1 MRSEGRELYAGA
13 EQSRDTGWYQD
24 MLVAYA
30 TANGAFNKVSVNQHS
45 DLTPEMVWLDLV
57 SPTEQ
62 DRQWV
67 RQTYGQELQF
77 VEELGEIEASERFY
91 RDENGLHLH
100 LYFLV
105 SGTDITRNVNV
116 GFTISNGR
124 LYTLRDDDL
133 PEFRN
138 FYSLALKNPEL
149 RNSAVAIIL
158 GIIST
163 RIGMLADLYER
174 LQMELEPIS
183 VAIFRGDPH
192 TMSRVLESLARI
204 EDINGKARLG
214 LLENRHAQSSL
225 AHSTEVTG
233 QAEAITEIELDVDS
247 LMTFSIFL
255 GERTKFLMDAGTRHD
270 QHRPEQAPQYL
281 HRAVS
286 DPDAA
291 DADREHL
298 RHELPPHARGRV
310 VLRLPAGAGP
320 DADRCDRSNP
330 LSQAQGLAVN
340 AGRHQE
346 HGHGTCT
353 RRIAILP

>member
-1 MRSEGRELYAGA
+1 
-13 EQSRDTGWYQD
+13 
-24 MLVAYA
+24 MLIAY
-30 TANGAFNKVSVNQHS
+30 TSANGAFNKVSVNQRS
-45 DLTPEMVWLDLV
+45 DLTPEMVWLDLM
-57 SPTEQ
+57 SPTDE

-67 RQTYGQELQF
+67 KQAYGQELPF

-149 RNSAVAIIL
+149 HNSAVAIIL

-174 LQMELEPIS
+174 LQMELEPIGL
-183 VAIFRGDPH
+183 AIFRGDPH

-225 AHSTEVTG
+225 VHSTEVTG
-233 QAEAITEIELDVDS
+233 QAEAITEIALDVDS

-255 GERTKFLMDAGTRHD
+255 AERTKFLMDAALGMINIAQNKRLNIFTVLSVILMPPTLIASIYGMNFRHM
-270 QHRPEQAPQYL
+270 PEIEWYYGYPLALVLMLIVAIGPILYL
-281 HRAVS
+281 KRK
-286 DPDAA
+286 DW
-291 DADREHL
+291 L
-298 RHELPPHARGRV
+298 
-310 VLRLPAGAGP
+310 
-320 DADRCDRSNP
+320 
-330 LSQAQGLAVN
+330 
-340 AGRHQE
+340 
-346 HGHGTCT
+346 
-353 RRIAILP
+353 

>member
-1 MRSEGRELYAGA
+1 
-13 EQSRDTGWYQD
+13 
-24 MLVAYA
+24 MLIAYT
-30 TANGAFNKVSVNQHS
+30 TANGAFNKVSVNRRS

-67 RQTYGQELQF
+67 KQAYGQELQF

-105 SGTDITRNVNV
+105 SSTDITHNVNV
-116 GFTISNGR
+116 GFTVSNGR

-138 FYSLALKNPEL
+138 FYTLALKNLEL
-149 RNSAVAIIL
+149 CNSAIAIIL

-183 VAIFRGDPH
+183 QAIFRGDPH

-233 QAEAITEIELDVDS
+233 QVEAITEIALDVDS

-255 GERTKFLMDAGTRHD
+255 AERTKFLMDAALGMINIAQNKRLNIFTVLSVILMPPTLIASIYGMNFRHM
-270 QHRPEQAPQYL
+270 PEVEWYYGYPLALILMLIVAIGPILYL
-281 HRAVS
+281 KRK
-286 DPDAA
+286 DW
-291 DADREHL
+291 L
-298 RHELPPHARGRV
+298 
-310 VLRLPAGAGP
+310 
-320 DADRCDRSNP
+320 
-330 LSQAQGLAVN
+330 
-340 AGRHQE
+340 
-346 HGHGTCT
+346 
-353 RRIAILP
+353 